1 MKVRHWITVTG
12 LACLVGLVLTALLLT
27 RDAIRSDANDAGTNE
42 PPPLVDESP
51 LNTARDVA
59 TLATGADEQRLAAEA
74 LRLADHEVDLEFS
87 YAMRVAAAHPVH
99 ETADTKDLYARV
111 SRAEAQVKTDQ
122 DLIAELKKESPGA
135 HGSTLDDLQQQVDL
149 VQAQLELDNDE
160 LDDAKGDLIRSGAD
174 PLSMIQ
180 RQYAQF
186 EAAQQEKDAH
196 PQTPVSAPGT
206 TSPTGNLV
214 AQFNAWYGLRGK
226 VRQLRQ
232 ARDQSRQ
239 AVEHIKLKHAE
250 MEKQFSGQGAGQTA
264 SSTPQAPPVAAD
276 SSRAVID
283 SLHRLSEDQKSLADL
298 DKQIQTQT
306 QLVAVYR
313 NWVHMTRAHQRAAL
327 RGIILSTLLIIV
339 IVLAVYLGGRMID
352 RFFTGL
358 TPDQRRLR
366 TLRVVARF
374 VLQALAVLLVLFVL
388 FGVPNQTPTIL
399 GLAGAGLTV
408 ALKDFIVGFFGW
420 FVLMGRNGIRVGD
433 WVEINGVVGEV
444 AEIGL
449 LRTVLLETGNWTD
462 AGHPTGRKVAFV
474 NSFAI
479 EGHFFNFSTTGQ
491 WLWDEIQILV
501 PASENP
507 YPVLDA
513 IQKLV
518 TKATEVNAREAE
530 EEWRKATNRER
541 MHTVSAAPA
550 INLRPTTSGVEVHV
564 RYITR
569 AHERYAMRA
578 KLYQELVGL
587 LHQRREDTTP
597 AGGSVAAG

>member
-1 MKVRHWITVTG
+1 MKARHWMTLTG
-12 LACLVGLVLTALLLT
+12 LACLVTLVLVAFLLT
-27 RDAIRSDANDAGTNE
+27 RDSIHSGGSGLATTE
-42 PPPLVDESP
+42 PAPLVDESP
-51 LNTARDVA
+51 LNTARNVA
-59 TLATGADEQRLAAEA
+59 ALSTGPDEQRLAGQAVS
-74 LRLADHEVDLEFS
+74 LADHEVDLDFS
-87 YAMRVAAAHPVH
+87 FAMRVASAHPVQP
-99 ETADTKDLYARV
+99 TADTEKLYDRV
-111 SRAEAQVKTDQ
+111 KRAEASVKSDQ
-122 DLIAELKKESPGA
+122 DLIAELKKEFPTA
-135 HGSTLDDLQQQVDL
+135 KGSAADDLQQQVDL

-180 RQYAQF
+180 RQFAQF

-196 PQTPVSAPGT
+196 PQANGTSAQA
-206 TSPTGNLV
+206 SPETNLV
-214 AQFNAWYGLRGK
+214 AEFTAWYDVRGK
-226 VRQLRQ
+226 LGQLLQ
-232 ARDQSRQ
+232 ARADSLQ
-239 AVEHIKLKHAE
+239 AVEEIKKKHEE
-250 MEKQFSGQGAGQTA
+250 MEKLFGSAQP
-264 SSTPQAPPVAAD
+264 SSSPAAPSSD
-276 SSRAVID
+276 SSRSVID

-298 DKQIQTQT
+298 DKRIQTHT
-306 QLVAVYR
+306 ELAGVYTS
-313 NWVHMTRAHQRAAL
+313 WIEMVHNRQRAAVH
-327 RGIILSTLLIIV
+327 GMIQSTLLIIL
-339 IVLAVYLGGRMID
+339 IVLAVWLGGRLTD
-352 RFFTGL
+352 HFFTGL

-374 VLQALAVLLVLFVL
+374 VVQALAVVLIAFVV
-388 FGVPNQTPTIL
+388 FGVPTQTPTIL

-491 WLWDEIQILV
+491 WLWDELQILV

-513 IQKLV
+513 IQQLV
-518 TKATEVNAREAE
+518 TKATEANARAAE
-530 EEWRKATNRER
+530 EEWKKTTNRER

-550 INLRPTTSGVEVHV
+550 INLRPTASGVEVHV

-569 AHERYAMRA
+569 AHERYAVRA
-578 KLYQELVGL
+578 KLYQELVGM
-587 LHQRREDTTP
+587 LHQRREDS
-597 AGGSVAAG
+597 GSSAAPVASE

>member
-1 MKVRHWITVTG
+1 MKVRHWMTITG
-12 LACLVGLVLTALLLT
+12 LACLVTLVLVAFLLT
-27 RDAIRSDANDAGTNE
+27 RDSIHTDGNDVATTE
-42 PPPLVDESP
+42 PAPLVDESP
-51 LNTARDVA
+51 LNTARNVA
-59 TLATGADEQRLAAEA
+59 ALATGADEQRLSGQAVS
-74 LRLADHEVDLEFS
+74 LADHEVDLAFS
-87 YAMRVAAAHPVH
+87 FAMRVASAHPVQP
-99 ETADTKDLYARV
+99 TADTEKLYDRV
-111 SRAEAQVKTDQ
+111 KRAETSVRSDQ
-122 DLIAELKKESPGA
+122 DLIAELKKEFPSA
-135 HGSTLDDLQQQVDL
+135 KGSAGDDLQQQVDL

-180 RQYAQF
+180 RQFAQF

-196 PQTPVSAPGT
+196 PQTPGSSTEASPGT
-206 TSPTGNLV
+206 NLV
-214 AQFNAWYGLRGK
+214 TQFTAWYDFRGK
-226 VRQLRQ
+226 LRQLRQ
-232 ARDQSRQ
+232 ARADSLQAIDQ
-239 AVEHIKLKHAE
+239 IKRKHEE
-250 MEKQFSGQGAGQTA
+250 MEKLFGGA
-264 SSTPQAPPVAAD
+264 SSAQSSPSQATPSSD
-276 SSRAVID
+276 SSRSVID

-298 DKQIQTQT
+298 DKQIQ
-306 QLVAVYR
+306 
-313 NWVHMTRAHQRAAL
+313 AHTELAGIYTSWIEMVQARQRAAL
-327 RGIILSTLLIIV
+327 HGMIQSTLLIIL
-339 IVLAVYLGGRMID
+339 IVLAVWLGGRLTD

-374 VLQALAVLLVLFVL
+374 VVQALAVVLIAFVV

-479 EGHFFNFSTTGQ
+479 EGHFFNFSTAGQ
-491 WLWDEIQILV
+491 WLWDELQILV

-513 IQKLV
+513 IQQLV
-518 TKATEVNAREAE
+518 TKATEASAREAE
-530 EEWRKATNRER
+530 EEWKRTTNRER

-550 INLRPTTSGVEVHV
+550 INLRPTASGVEVHV

-569 AHERYAMRA
+569 AHERYAVRA

-587 LHQRREDTTP
+587 LHQRREQP
-597 AGGSVAAG
+597 GPSAGAVAAE

>member
-1 MKVRHWITVTG
+1 MKVRHWMTITG
-12 LACLVGLVLTALLLT
+12 LACLVTLVLVALLLT
-27 RDAIRSDANDAGTNE
+27 RDSGTSDSIGGE
-42 PPPLVDESP
+42 PTEPAPLVDESP
-51 LNTARDVA
+51 LNTARTVA
-59 TLATGADEQRLAAEA
+59 LLATDLDEQRLAAQA
-74 LRLADHEVDLEFS
+74 VSLADHEVDLSFS
-87 YAMRVAAAHPVH
+87 FAMRFASAHPVPP
-99 ETADTKDLYARV
+99 TADTEKLYDRV
-111 SRAEAQVKTDQ
+111 KRAEAQVKSDQ
-122 DLIAELKKESPGA
+122 DLIAELKKEFPTA
-135 HGSTLDDLQQQVDL
+135 RGSAADDLQQQVDL

-180 RQYAQF
+180 RQFAQF

-196 PQTPVSAPGT
+196 PQTVPSNVEAASSGN
-206 TSPTGNLV
+206 NLV
-214 AQFNAWYGLRGK
+214 AQFGSWYGLRGK
-226 VRQLRQ
+226 LRQLRK
-232 ARDQSRQ
+232 ARADSRQ
-239 AVEHIKLKHAE
+239 AIIQIKSNHE
-250 MEKQFSGQGAGQTA
+250 SMEKQVSEEGSAGPANDLPSGR
-264 SSTPQAPPVAAD
+264 AD
-276 SSRAVID
+276 TSRSVID
-283 SLHRLSEDQKSLADL
+283 SLHRLSDDQKSLADL
-298 DKQIQTQT
+298 DKRIQTHT
-306 QLVAVYR
+306 ELAGVY
-313 NWVHMTRAHQRAAL
+313 TRWIRRVKERQRAAL
-327 RGIILSTLLIIV
+327 RGMIQSALLIIL
-339 IVLAVYLGGRMID
+339 IVLAVWLGGRLTD

-374 VLQALAVLLVLFVL
+374 VVQALAVVLVAFVV

-491 WLWDEIQILV
+491 WLWDELQILV

-513 IQKLV
+513 IQQLV
-518 TKATEVNAREAE
+518 TKATEANAREAE
-530 EEWRKATNRER
+530 EEWKRSTNRER

-550 INLRPTTSGVEVHV
+550 INLRPTASGVEVHV

-569 AHERYAMRA
+569 AHERYAVRTT
-578 KLYQELVGL
+578 LYQELVRM
-587 LHQRREDTTP
+587 LHQRREES
-597 AGGSVAAG
+597 GSGAAPVASE